1 MVVELY
7 FQLHT
12 IWVFLIKILSI
23 PAKVKI
29 CKFLKNQSPY
39 GNLLRKI
46 LLISSRYYLPVK
58 VDNNQNKKEVSMA
71 EPIFLNPNSYNN
83 IKLILNELKKMLG
96 IGEKKRMVVF
106 WLQWT
111 FVCNSK

>member
-1 MVVELY
+1 MAVELY

-46 LLISSRYYLPVK
+46 LLISSRYYLPIK

-71 EPIFLNPNSYNN
+71 EPIFLNPNSYDN
-83 IKLILNELKKMLG
+83 IKLILNELKRMLG
-96 IGEKKRMVVF
+96 IGEKRE
-106 WLQWT
+106 W
-111 FVCNSK
+111 S